1 MVTLNNQRAIQAI
14 LIQETEAAFKE
25 LLSPIGKR

>member
-1 MVTLNNQRAIQAI
+1 MDTLNNQRTIQAF

-25 LLSPIGKR
+25 LLSPMGKR